1 MTAAPTPTVAPATI
15 AVSTVNLDS
24 LTCSGRW
31 SLSATVTVV
40 AQGAATGTLTLSW
53 YHSSGGRAV
62 TVATDTVQIHDGR
75 ATVTRAHDFGS
86 ADTFPTWGVRISTTP
101 AAAKPGKT
109 SAETAAFLCD
119 PPR

>member
-1 MTAAPTPTVAPATI
+1 MAPATL

-40 AQGAATGTLTLSW
+40 AAGTGSGTLTLSW
-53 YHSSGGRAV
+53 YHTSGGRSV
-62 TVATDTVQIHDGR
+62 TVATDTVVIKGGR

-86 ADTFPTWGVRISTTP
+86 ADTFPTWGVRIGTSP